1 MNEWERLSRQAER
14 YKEDYPPGTRIE
26 LLSMENDPNPVE
38 SGTRGTVKHVDDIG
52 TLHCRFDNGR
62 NLGVV
67 PGEDSFRKLTDE
79 ELAEERAMNIDESDN
94 GPVMGM

>member
-1 MNEWERLSRQAER
+1 MNEWERLSKQAER
-14 YKEDYPPGTRIE
+14 YKADYPPGTRIV

-62 NLGVV
+62 SLGVV
-67 PGEDSFRKLTDE
+67 PEEDLFRKLKDE
-79 ELAEERAMNIDESDN
+79 ELAEEQEVEESES